1 MTILFYLPPRAV
13 LGSFRWRAPARELY
27 GMAMEEAR
35 QAIEAVVNIS
45 LQASPKLSEP
55 WRPSD

>member
-35 QAIEAVVNIS
+35 QAIEAVV
-45 LQASPKLSEP
+45 
-55 WRPSD
+55 